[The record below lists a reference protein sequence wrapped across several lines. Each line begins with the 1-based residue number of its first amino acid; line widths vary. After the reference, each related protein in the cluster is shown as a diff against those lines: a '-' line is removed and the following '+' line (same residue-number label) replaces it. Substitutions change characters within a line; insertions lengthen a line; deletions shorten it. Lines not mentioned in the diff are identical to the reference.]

1 MAWYF
6 VMIMHLEKR
15 KGRKRGG
22 EEGKEE
28 EDWLPDATHQGK
40 SLDAGVKIRVQWLL
54 VRSSS

>member
-22 EEGKEE
+22 GGRGGGKE
-28 EDWLPDATHQGK
+28 G
-40 SLDAGVKIRVQWLL
+40 GRL
-54 VRSSS
+54 VARCHSSG